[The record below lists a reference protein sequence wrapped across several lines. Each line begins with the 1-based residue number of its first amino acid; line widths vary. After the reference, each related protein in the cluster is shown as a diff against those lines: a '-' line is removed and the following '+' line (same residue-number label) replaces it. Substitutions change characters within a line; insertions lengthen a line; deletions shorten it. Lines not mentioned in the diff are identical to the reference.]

1 MFISRQ
7 IQAKISK
14 KINDNKAII
23 LFGPR
28 QVGKST
34 LLKNHADQFQS
45 PILWWNGDDADIREM
60 LKNPSSTKLK
70 TLIGKARTVVID
82 EAQRIQNIG
91 ICIKIIVDNFPDV
104 KVLATG
110 SSAFE
115 LSNSIR
121 EPLTGRKW
129 EYFLFPFS
137 FAEMVDHSNF
147 LEEKRMIPVRMVYG
161 YYPEIVIN
169 HDDAEDRLK
178 MIADSYLFKDVF
190 ALGNL
195 RKPDQIIKLLQA
207 LAYQVG
213 NEVSYNELGMT
224 AGLDNETVEKYITL
238 LEQTFI
244 VFRVSSY
251 SKNLRNELKKAKKI
265 YFVDNGIRNSL
276 INNFLPIQNRTDTG
290 PLWENFLM
298 AERFK
303 KNALEGKYNIGYFW
317 RTHAQ
322 QEIDYLEEV
331 NGELSAW
338 EFKWNPKA
346 KVRIPS
352 TFQNTYPD
360 ASIQIVHSD
369 NLESFVL

>member
-1 MFISRQ
+1 MFIQRLLQ
-7 IQAKISK
+7 DKLTRKLQ
-14 KINDNKAII
+14 DPKAII

-34 LLKNHADQFQS
+34 LLKHYANRFQE

-60 LKNPSSTKLK
+60 LGSPSATKLK
-70 TLIGKARTVVID
+70 TLIGKAKTVVID
-82 EAQRIQNIG
+82 EAQRILNIG
-91 ICIKIIVDNFPDV
+91 ICIKIIVDNFSDV

-115 LSNSIR
+115 LSNHLR

-137 FAEMVDHSNF
+137 FAEMANHTNF
-147 LEEKRMIPVRMVYG
+147 LEEKRMIPTRMVYG
-161 YYPEIVIN
+161 YYPEIVLN
-169 HDDAEDRLK
+169 TEDAEERLK
-178 MIADSYLFKDVF
+178 MIADSYLLKDVF

-195 RKPDQIIKLLQA
+195 RKPNQIIKLLQA

-213 NEVSYNELGMT
+213 NEVSFNELGSL

-244 VFRVSSY
+244 IFRLGSY
-251 SKNLRNELKKAKKI
+251 SKNLRNELKKSKKI

-276 INNFLPIQNRTDTG
+276 INNYLPLENRTDVG
-290 PLWENFLM
+290 ALWENFLM
-298 AERFK
+298 AERYK
-303 KNALEGKYNIGYFW
+303 KNALDGQFNRGYFW

-331 NGELSAW
+331 SGNLSAW

-346 KVRIPS
+346 KVKFPK
-352 TFQNTYPD
+352 TFQQAYPN
-360 ASIQIVHSD
+360 ASVQVVHAD
-369 NLESFVL
+369 NFETFVL

>member
-1 MFISRQ
+1 MFIQRLLQ
-7 IQAKISK
+7 DKLTRKLQ
-14 KINDNKAII
+14 DPKAII

-34 LLKNHADQFQS
+34 LLKHYANRFQE

-60 LKNPSSTKLK
+60 LGSPSATKLK
-70 TLIGKARTVVID
+70 TLIGKAKTVVID
-82 EAQRIQNIG
+82 EAQRILNIG
-91 ICIKIIVDNFPDV
+91 ICIKIIVDNFSDV

-115 LSNSIR
+115 LSNHLR

-137 FAEMVDHSNF
+137 FAEMANHTNF
-147 LEEKRMIPVRMVYG
+147 LEEKRMIPTRMVYG
-161 YYPEIVIN
+161 YYPEIVLN
-169 HDDAEDRLK
+169 TEDAEERLK

-213 NEVSYNELGMT
+213 NEVSFNELGSL

-244 VFRVSSY
+244 IFRLGSY
-251 SKNLRNELKKAKKI
+251 SKNLRNELKKSKKI

-276 INNFLPIQNRTDTG
+276 INNYLPLENRTDVG
-290 PLWENFLM
+290 ALWENFLM
-298 AERFK
+298 AERYK
-303 KNALEGKYNIGYFW
+303 KNALDGQFNRGYFW

-331 NGELSAW
+331 SGNLSAW

-346 KVRIPS
+346 KVKFPK
-352 TFQNTYPD
+352 TFQQAYPN
-360 ASIQIVHSD
+360 ASVQVVHAD
-369 NLESFVL
+369 NFETFVL

>member
-1 MFISRQ
+1 MFIQRLLQ
-7 IQAKISK
+7 DKLTRKLQ
-14 KINDNKAII
+14 DPKAII

-34 LLKNHADQFQS
+34 LLKHYANRFQE

-60 LKNPSSTKLK
+60 LGSPSATKLK
-70 TLIGKARTVVID
+70 TLIGKAKTVVID
-82 EAQRIQNIG
+82 EAQRILNIG
-91 ICIKIIVDNFPDV
+91 ICIKIIVDNFSNV

-115 LSNSIR
+115 LSNHLR

-137 FAEMVDHSNF
+137 FAEMANHTNF
-147 LEEKRMIPVRMVYG
+147 LEEKRMIPTRMVYG
-161 YYPEIVIN
+161 YYPEIVLN
-169 HDDAEDRLK
+169 TEDAEERLK

-213 NEVSYNELGMT
+213 NEVSFNELGSL

-244 VFRVSSY
+244 IFRLGSY
-251 SKNLRNELKKAKKI
+251 SKNLRNELKKSKKI

-276 INNFLPIQNRTDTG
+276 INNYLPLENRTDVG
-290 PLWENFLM
+290 ALWENFLM
-298 AERFK
+298 AERYK
-303 KNALEGKYNIGYFW
+303 KNALDGQFNRGYFW

-331 NGELSAW
+331 SGNLSAW
-338 EFKWNPKA
+338 EFKWNPRA
-346 KVRIPS
+346 KVKFPK
-352 TFQNTYPD
+352 TFQQAYPN
-360 ASIQIVHSD
+360 ASVQVVHAD
-369 NLESFVL
+369 NFETFVL

>member
-1 MFISRQ
+1 MFIQRLLQ
-7 IQAKISK
+7 DKLTRKLQ
-14 KINDNKAII
+14 DPKAII

-34 LLKNHADQFQS
+34 LLKHYANRFQE

-60 LKNPSSTKLK
+60 LGSPSATKLK
-70 TLIGKARTVVID
+70 TLIGKAKTVVID
-82 EAQRIQNIG
+82 EAQRILNIG
-91 ICIKIIVDNFPDV
+91 ICFKIIVDNFSDV

-115 LSNSIR
+115 LSNHLR

-137 FAEMVDHSNF
+137 FAEMANHTNF
-147 LEEKRMIPVRMVYG
+147 LEEKRMIPTRMVYG
-161 YYPEIVIN
+161 YYPEIVLN
-169 HDDAEDRLK
+169 TEDAEERLK

-213 NEVSYNELGMT
+213 NEVSFNELGSL

-244 VFRVSSY
+244 IFRLGSY
-251 SKNLRNELKKAKKI
+251 SKNLRNELKKSKKI

-276 INNFLPIQNRTDTG
+276 INNYLPLENRTDVG
-290 PLWENFLM
+290 ALWENFLM
-298 AERFK
+298 AERYK
-303 KNALEGKYNIGYFW
+303 KNALDGQFNRGYFW

-331 NGELSAW
+331 SGNLSAW
-338 EFKWNPKA
+338 EFKWNPNA
-346 KVRIPS
+346 KVKFPK
-352 TFQNTYPD
+352 TFQQAYPN
-360 ASIQIVHSD
+360 ASVQVVHAD
-369 NLESFVL
+369 NFETFVL

>member
-60 LKNPSSTKLK
+60 LNNPSSTKLK

-346 KVRIPS
+346 KLRIPS

-360 ASIQIVHSD
+360 ASIHIVHSD

>member
-1 MFISRQ
+1 M
-7 IQAKISK
+7 
-14 KINDNKAII
+14 
-23 LFGPR
+23 
-28 QVGKST
+28 
-34 LLKNHADQFQS
+34 LKNHANQFQS
-45 PILWWNGDDADIREM
+45 PILWWNGDDADIRE
-60 LKNPSSTKLK
+60 LLANPSSTKLK
-70 TLIGKARTVVID
+70 TLIGKARTVIID

-91 ICIKIIVDNFPDV
+91 ICIKIIVDNFPEV

-110 SSAFE
+110 SSVFE

-137 FAEMVDHSNF
+137 FSEVVDHSNF
-147 LEEKRMIPVRMVYG
+147 LEEKRMVPARMVYG

-169 HDDAEDRLK
+169 HDDAEERLK

-213 NEVSYNELGMT
+213 NEISFNELGML

-244 VFRVSSY
+244 VFRVGSY

-276 INNFLPIQNRTDTG
+276 IGNFLPLESRTDVG
-290 PLWENFLM
+290 ALWENFLM

-331 NGELSAW
+331 NGKLSAW

-346 KVRIPS
+346 KVKIPS
-352 TFQNTYPD
+352 TFQNTYSD
-360 ASIQIVHSD
+360 ASVQVVHFD
-369 NLESFVL
+369 NLDSFVL

>member
-1 MFISRQ
+1 MFIQRLLQ
-7 IQAKISK
+7 DKLTK
-14 KINDNKAII
+14 KLQDPKAII

-34 LLKNHADQFQS
+34 LLKHYADRFQT

-60 LKNPSSTKLK
+60 LGSPSSTKLK
-70 TLIGKARTVVID
+70 TLIGKAKTVVID

-104 KVLATG
+104 KVFATG

-115 LSNSIR
+115 LSNTIR

-137 FAEMVDHSNF
+137 FAEMANHTNF
-147 LEEKRMIPVRMVYG
+147 LEEKRMIPTRMVYG
-161 YYPEIVIN
+161 YYPEIVLN
-169 HDDAEDRLK
+169 PEDAEDRLK

-213 NEVSYNELGMT
+213 NEVSYNELGMM
-224 AGLDNETVEKYITL
+224 AGLDNETVGKYITL

-244 VFRVSSY
+244 IFRLGSY
-251 SKNLRNELKKAKKI
+251 SKNLRNELKKAKKV

-276 INNFLPIQNRTDTG
+276 INNFLPLESRTDVG
-290 PLWENFLM
+290 ALWENFLM

-303 KNALEGKYNIGYFW
+303 KNALDGQFNRGYFW

-322 QEIDYLEEV
+322 QEIDYVEEV
-331 NGELSAW
+331 AGKLTAW

-346 KVRIPS
+346 KVRIS
-352 TFQNTYPD
+352 SSFQQAYPE
-360 ASIQIVHSD
+360 AAIQVIHSE
-369 NLESFVL
+369 NFEFFVL

>member
-1 MFISRQ
+1 MFISRLL
-7 IQAKISK
+7 QARISK
-14 KINDNKAII
+14 KIKDNKAII

-60 LKNPSSTKLK
+60 LANPSSTKLK
-70 TLIGKARTVVID
+70 TLIGKARTVIID

-91 ICIKIIVDNFPDV
+91 ICIKIIVDNFPEV

-169 HDDAEDRLK
+169 PDDAEDRLK
-178 MIADSYLFKDVF
+178 MISDSYLFKDVF

-213 NEVSYNELGMT
+213 NEVSYNELGMI
-224 AGLDNETVEKYITL
+224 ASLDNETVEKYITL

-244 VFRVSSY
+244 IFRVGSY

-276 INNFLPIQNRTDTG
+276 INNFLPIESRTDTG

-303 KNALEGKYNIGYFW
+303 KNALEGKYSIGYFW

-331 NGELSAW
+331 DGKLSAW

-352 TFQNTYPD
+352 TFKNTYSD
-360 ASIQIVHSD
+360 ASVQVVHFD
-369 NLESFVL
+369 NLDSFIL

>member
-1 MFISRQ
+1 MFIQRLLQ
-7 IQAKISK
+7 DKLTRKLQ
-14 KINDNKAII
+14 DPKAII

-34 LLKNHADQFQS
+34 LLKHYANRFQE

-60 LKNPSSTKLK
+60 LGSPSATKLK
-70 TLIGKARTVVID
+70 TLIGKAKTVVID
-82 EAQRIQNIG
+82 EAQRILNIG
-91 ICIKIIVDNFPDV
+91 ICIKIIVDNFSDV

-115 LSNSIR
+115 LSNHLR

-137 FAEMVDHSNF
+137 FAEMANHTNF
-147 LEEKRMIPVRMVYG
+147 LEEKRMIPTRMVYG
-161 YYPEIVIN
+161 YYPEIVLN
-169 HDDAEDRLK
+169 TEDAEERLK

-213 NEVSYNELGMT
+213 NEVSFNELGSL

-244 VFRVSSY
+244 IFRLGSY
-251 SKNLRNELKKAKKI
+251 SKNLRNELKKSKKI

-276 INNFLPIQNRTDTG
+276 INNYLPLENRTDVG
-290 PLWENFLM
+290 ALWENFLM
-298 AERFK
+298 AERYK
-303 KNALEGKYNIGYFW
+303 KNALDGQFNRGYFW

-331 NGELSAW
+331 SGNLSAW
-338 EFKWNPKA
+338 EFKWNPNA
-346 KVRIPS
+346 KVKFPK
-352 TFQNTYPD
+352 TFQQAYPN
-360 ASIQIVHSD
+360 ASVQVVHAD
-369 NLESFVL
+369 NFETFVL

>member
-1 MFISRQ
+1 MFIPRH
-7 IQAKISK
+7 IQVKVSK
-14 KINDNKAII
+14 KIKDNKAII

-34 LLKNHADQFQS
+34 LLKNHANQFQS
-45 PILWWNGDDADIREM
+45 PILWWNGDDADIRE
-60 LKNPSSTKLK
+60 LLANPSSTKLK
-70 TLIGKARTVVID
+70 TLIGKARTVIID

-91 ICIKIIVDNFPDV
+91 ICIKIIVDNFPEV

-115 LSNSIR
+115 LSNFIR

-137 FAEMVDHSNF
+137 FSEMVDHSNF
-147 LEEKRMIPVRMVYG
+147 LEEKRMVPVRMVYG

-169 HDDAEDRLK
+169 HDDAEERLK

-213 NEVSYNELGMT
+213 NEISFNELGML

-244 VFRVSSY
+244 VFRVGSY

-276 INNFLPIQNRTDTG
+276 IGNFLPLESRTDVG
-290 PLWENFLM
+290 ALWENFLM

-331 NGELSAW
+331 NGKLSAW

-346 KVRIPS
+346 KVKIPS
-352 TFQNTYPD
+352 TFQNTYSD
-360 ASIQIVHSD
+360 ASVQVVHFD
-369 NLESFVL
+369 NLDSFVL